1 MSVSKKKVGL
11 MLALKEN
18 AIFIDR
24 EERVHQ
30 AGQSALSKAQRQDLK
45 LLVNLHALFLCTTSM
60 LHGLSVFWAS
70 SCSLQILAPQLRLNP
85 RSCSESAESR
95 LLDC

>member
-1 MSVSKKKVGL
+1 MTQPKHHS
-11 MLALKEN
+11 
-18 AIFIDR
+18 
-24 EERVHQ
+24 
-30 AGQSALSKAQRQDLK
+30 QSRAQRQDLK

-85 RSCSESAESR
+85 RSCSESAKSK
-95 LLDC
+95 LLDRQGISNAACFVHII

>member
-1 MSVSKKKVGL
+1 

-30 AGQSALSKAQRQDLK
+30 AGQSALSKAQRQEKAEPSGGKLK
-45 LLVNLHALFLCTTSM
+45 VGRDTEEDEIIIQPLWDKGSE
-60 LHGLSVFWAS
+60 
-70 SCSLQILAPQLRLNP
+70 RREEEKR
-85 RSCSESAESR
+85 RSQ
-95 LLDC
+95 